1 MPVLL
6 YISNFDTMKKFIF
19 KIIVLFL
26 VVALVDFIVGGVLDY
41 CVVNSRGGA
50 VQRNNYIL
58 NRTKEKCLFFGSSKS
73 SHHYVPAI
81 IKDSLGIDAFNCGQ
95 DGNGI
100 YYAYPVICS
109 ILKRYVPE
117 YIIYDIKPE
126 FDLYKYQTEERYISS
141 LKMFYG
147 KYPAIDS
154 IVNAIDPTQKIK
166 MCSNL
171 YRYNSMVTAP
181 IMGMIKSSK
190 FGIDGYLPLYGTFS
204 GEVGPVWR
212 GEYDR
217 KKIELLKKLVNK
229 CREYNVKLFFVV
241 SPSLY
246 KEDINMYKPIMEIAE
261 SNQIP
266 FLFEGND
273 LQFVGKKELFR
284 DPPHLNDTGAKLFTQ
299 KLAMKLKL
307 YM

>member
-1 MPVLL
+1 MPALL
-6 YISNFDTMKKFIF
+6 YISNFNTMKKFIF
-19 KIIVLFL
+19 KIIMLFL
-26 VVALVDFIVGGVLDY
+26 VVALVDFIFGKVLDY
-41 CVVNSRGGA
+41 CVLNSHGGV
-50 VQRNNYIL
+50 VQRDNYIL
-58 NRTKEKCLFFGSSKS
+58 NETKENCLFFGSSKA

-81 IKDSLGIDAFNCGQ
+81 IKDSLGVDAFNCGQ

-100 YYAYPVICS
+100 YYAYPVICT

-117 YIIYDIKPE
+117 YIIYDVKPE
-126 FDLYKYQTEERYISS
+126 FDLYKYQTNERYISA

-154 IVNAIDPTQKIK
+154 IVNTIDPTQKIK

-171 YRYNSMVTAP
+171 YRYNSKITSPV
-181 IMGMIKSSK
+181 MGMIKSSNQ
-190 FGIDGYLPLYGTFS
+190 GIDGYLPLYGNFS
-204 GEVGPVWR
+204 GEIKPAWR
-212 GEYDR
+212 GKYDEN
-217 KKIELLKKLVNK
+217 KIDLLKKLINK
-229 CREYNVKLFFVV
+229 CKEYNIKLFFVV

-246 KEDINMYKPIMEIAE
+246 KEDIDIYKPVIEMAE

-273 LQFVGKKELFR
+273 SQFVGKNEFFR
-284 DPPHLNDTGAKLFTQ
+284 DPPHLNNNGAILFTQ
-299 KLAMKLKL
+299 KLAMKLKS